1 MMRCF
6 SGKGC
11 MAAFVSSGL
20 AFSLLMT
27 GLPVFAEQTLKSAKQ
42 PIQLEVRTAVND
54 KASHSGDIFEG
65 VLKDDYHYQDHVL
78 PAGTVL
84 QGTVQEVRPSKTFNR
99 AGFATLA
106 IQQAVFPSGQ
116 VHTFNAP
123 ASDAN
128 AVPAHGLETK
138 RIYHPDAT
146 PFKQNLVR
154 NVIPFT
160 LVSVATSVPLRYGA
174 DMSAGIILPIT
185 LGARVLLG
193 LVLEHTKTEKTFH
206 DRHNNS
212 WPYRYGHGALRGTGV
227 VGAYTFLRPAPNLD
241 LQPGSVTPIYFK
253 KKEFNNLFQAN
264 AGDASS
270 SKTAMPLD

>member
-6 SGKGC
+6 SGKGRTT
-11 MAAFVSSGL
+11 AFVSASL
-20 AFSLLMT
+20 ALSLLMT
-27 GLPVFAEQTLKSAKQ
+27 GLPAAAEQKLKSARQ
-42 PIQLEVRTAVND
+42 PLQLEVRTALND

-65 VLKDDYHYQDHVL
+65 VLKEDYRYQEHIL

-123 ASDAN
+123 ASDTN
-128 AVPAHGLETK
+128 SVPVHGLETK

-160 LVSVATSVPLRYGA
+160 LVSVATSVPLRYAA
-174 DMSAGIILPIT
+174 DMSSGVIIPIT
-185 LGARVLLG
+185 LGARVILG
-193 LVLEHTKTEKTFH
+193 MILEHTKTEKAFH

-212 WPYRYGHGALRGTGV
+212 WPYRYGHGALRGTGL
-227 VGAYTFLRPAPNLD
+227 VGAYTFFRPAPNLD
-241 LQPGSVTPIYFK
+241 LQPGSVTPVYFK
-253 KKEFNNLFQAN
+253 KKEFNDLFQAN
-264 AGDASS
+264 ANGASEA
-270 SKTAMPLD
+270 KMAMPLD